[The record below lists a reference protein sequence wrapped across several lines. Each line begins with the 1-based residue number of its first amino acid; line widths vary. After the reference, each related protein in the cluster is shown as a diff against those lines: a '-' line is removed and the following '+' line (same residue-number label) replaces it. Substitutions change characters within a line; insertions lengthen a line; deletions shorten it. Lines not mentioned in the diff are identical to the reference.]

1 MHEHDIIYVLIKGIH
16 RQSHYEYKTSANRQ
30 GKTCGISQIKHVDHT
45 ANTSHKDCNFDNK
58 ISIPSGRAE
67 STRKRHGALLM

>member
-1 MHEHDIIYVLIKGIH
+1 MHDIIYVLITRIQH
-16 RQSHYEYKTSANRQ
+16 QSHHEYKSSAKQQ
-30 GKTCGISQIKHVDHT
+30 GMTCGISQIKHVDHT

-58 ISIPSGRAE
+58 ISIPSGRDK